1 MQTRKTVR
9 KLSTLK
15 EEAAAERGDKVA
27 KLERQ
32 LMALKAADLDL
43 VHAFRFSDFGFRVQ
57 GLYPWHLART
67 ALVHILI

>member
-43 VHAFRFSDFGFRVQ
+43 VHAFRFSDFGIRV
-57 GLYPWHLART
+57 
-67 ALVHILI
+67 